1 MNDEAYCIP
10 AHAMTQEYRDL
21 FDQAVAANLKGVN
34 TRWRLETL
42 REKLAEKD
50 QTSTEPQVY
59 QGSDGSSFQTKQ

>member
-21 FDQAVAANLKGVN
+21 FDRAVAANLKGVN

-42 REKLAEKD
+42 RAKLAEKD
-50 QTSTEPQVY
+50 QTY
-59 QGSDGSSFQTKQ
+59 QGSDGSSFQSKQ